1 MKKEIASLVLNSLSS
16 NPVMIERAALMQE
29 RWGNVNLDEI
39 ATPIIKRVLI
49 DLSGIQ
55 KFLEEKYP
63 GIKFSHLGIEI
74 TNQKFEPVLSF
85 KEEHEDFWTAKS
97 SERWYSDEY
106 SFEEKDGT
114 SGERT
119 ITTAIWNSRS
129 WVFLRSCITLSGYNS
144 E

>member
-1 MKKEIASLVLNSLSS
+1 MKKEIAQIVLNSLSS

-29 RWGNVNLDEI
+29 RWHGINLNEI
-39 ATPIIKRVLI
+39 ATPIIKRIFI
-49 DLSGIQ
+49 DIDGIQ

-63 GIKFSHLGIEI
+63 GIKFSYLGIEI

-106 SFEEKDGT
+106 SFEEKEGWYKWRKD
-114 SGERT
+114 
-119 ITTAIWNSRS
+119 
-129 WVFLRSCITLSGYNS
+129 YNYYNL
-144 E
+144 EFGKLGIPEELYQIEWL